1 MFLKHIFILLV
12 ITIMSGCTTLA
23 DSVAAKGTGIS
34 KTYNHSKE
42 QVWPLVVS
50 AVESSKLDL
59 VSAAE
64 DSGLILAQRGMS
76 ALSYGENVAIFVDVE
91 SENTCKVEV
100 VSKRS
105 LETNV
110 FAPDWSATILNSVT
124 LQLKKN

>member
-1 MFLKHIFILLV
+1 M
-12 ITIMSGCTTLA
+12 
-23 DSVAAKGTGIS
+23 
-34 KTYNHSKE
+34 
-42 QVWPLVVS
+42 VS